1 MHAGPGTR
9 RQACPAHRQ
18 RYNIETITL
27 GHAKALE
34 VHIDMNHFPKLLS
47 SQIAFDV
54 AETLLEGFDRHYHV
68 FREAAIEA
76 KPLFEAGDWHALQ
89 RLARE
94 RITSYDDRVSEC
106 VVRLVDEFDA
116 EHIDDEIWQQIKLHY
131 IGLLTSHRQPECA
144 ETFFNSVCCKI
155 LHRSYFNNDFIFV
168 RPAISTDYIENDE
181 LAAKPTYRAYYP
193 AKDGLAAT
201 LERIVTNFQLEPP
214 FEDLQRDVQ
223 CVMQALT
230 EAMGEFK
237 PAPNFQIHALSS
249 LFFRNKAAYIVG
261 RIINGDLLLPF
272 AIPVRHAQP
281 GLLALDTVLLQR
293 EQLLIIFS
301 FSHSY
306 FLVDME
312 VPSAYVQFLRSVMP
326 GKPKAEI
333 YTSVGL
339 QKQGKNLFYRDLL
352 HHLSHSSDLFVSA
365 PGIKGLVMLV
375 FTLPSFP
382 YVFKLIKDSFPPP
395 KDTTREKIQDKYQ
408 LVKRHDRLGRMAD
421 TLEYSS
427 VALPLSRLD
436 HALIRELERDAPS
449 MIEYE
454 GDNLVIRHVYIERR
468 MTPLN
473 LFLQNGTA
481 DDIEHGIREYG
492 DAIKQL
498 MQANIFPGD
507 MLYKNFGVTRHG
519 RVVFYDYDEI
529 EYLTDCNVRRVPA
542 PRNEEEEM
550 SGEPWYTVGPH
561 DIFPETYDTFLLGD
575 PRVREAF
582 LRHHADFFDPALW
595 QKHKDQLLQGEIADF
610 FPYER
615 SARFCVRYPERFMT
629 DASVHPAA
637 RAA

>member
-1 MHAGPGTR
+1 
-9 RQACPAHRQ
+9 
-18 RYNIETITL
+18 
-27 GHAKALE
+27 
-34 VHIDMNHFPKLLS
+34 MNHFPKLLS
-47 SQIAFDV
+47 SQIGFDV
-54 AETLLEGFDRHYHV
+54 AETLLEGFDRHYRV
-68 FREAAIEA
+68 FRDAAIAA
-76 KPLFEAGDWHALQ
+76 KGLFEAGDWLAVQ

-94 RITSYDDRVSEC
+94 RITSYDDRVEEC
-106 VVRLVDEFDA
+106 VTRLEDEYDA
-116 EHIDDEIWQQIKLHY
+116 ENIDDEIWQQIKLHY

-168 RPAISTDYIENDE
+168 RPAISTEYIENDE
-181 LAAKPTYRAYYP
+181 PAAKPTYRAYYP
-193 AKDGLAAT
+193 GKEGLAVT

-214 FEDLQRDVQ
+214 FEDLERDVQ
-223 CVMQALT
+223 CVMQSIT
-230 EAMGEFK
+230 EAFGEFK
-237 PAPNFQIHALSS
+237 AAPNFQIHVLSS
-249 LFFRNKAAYIVG
+249 MFFRNKAAYIVG
-261 RIINGDLLLPF
+261 RIINGDLVLPF
-272 AIPVRHAQP
+272 SIPVRHAQP

-312 VPSAYVQFLRSVMP
+312 VPSAYVQFLRSIMP

-352 HHLSHSSDLFVSA
+352 HHLSHSSDKFVIA
-365 PGIKGLVMLV
+365 PGIKGMVMLV

-382 YVFKLIKDSFPPP
+382 YVFKLIKDNFPPP
-395 KDTTREKIQDKYQ
+395 KETTRKKIQDKYQ

-436 HALIRELERDAPS
+436 DALLRELTKEVPS

-454 GDNLVIRHVYIERR
+454 GDNLVIRHLYIERR

-473 LFLQNGTA
+473 LYLQNGTLTE
-481 DDIEHGIREYG
+481 IEHGIKEYG

-498 MQANIFPGD
+498 IQANIFPGD

-529 EYLTDCNVRRVPA
+529 EYLTDCNVRKVPQA
-542 PRNEEEEM
+542 RTEEDEM

-561 DIFPETYDTFLLGD
+561 DIFPETYGTFLLGD
-575 PRVREAF
+575 PRVRDVF
-582 LRHHADFFDPALW
+582 MKYHADFFDPALW
-595 QKHKDQLLQGEIADF
+595 QKHKEQILNGELADF

-615 SARFCVRYPERFMT
+615 DIRFCVRYPERFL
-629 DASVHPAA
+629 DGAPAA